1 MRSSWDVRHEGYSD
15 RVGEQPTAVPE
26 VAPTYE
32 AEEAEAHGFNVLLRL
47 VDGERVEA
55 GSFRTE
61 TEAHDFAEELMSSA
75 AAAAKKWP
83 RVGDRYLRP
92 ETIVSI
98 DIEPDASPRW
108 TGSTGRATTWT
119 GRSGA

>member
-1 MRSSWDVRHEGYSD
+1 MRSSWDVRQEGYSE
-15 RVGEQPTAVPE
+15 RVGEQQTAVPE
-26 VAPTYE
+26 VGTTSE
-32 AEEAEAHGFNVLLRL
+32 SEEAHGFNVVLRL
-47 VDGERVEA
+47 ADGERVEA
-55 GSFRTE
+55 GSFRAE

-75 AAAAKKWP
+75 AAGAKKWP

-119 GRSGA
+119 GRSSG

>member
-1 MRSSWDVRHEGYSD
+1 MRSSWDVRQEGYSE
-15 RVGEQPTAVPE
+15 RVGEQQTAVPE
-26 VAPTYE
+26 VATTSE
-32 AEEAEAHGFNVLLRL
+32 SEEAHGFNVVLRL
-47 VDGERVEA
+47 ADGERLEA
-55 GSFRTE
+55 GSFRAE

-75 AAAAKKWP
+75 AAGARKWP

-119 GRSGA
+119 GRSSG